1 MSESNAAN
9 MKQNNLLILEIESM
23 KDELKRKLRKNN
35 KDSIKLDE
43 LALENM
49 HLRGDKNQMTKL
61 MEKL

>member
-9 MKQNNLLILEIESM
+9 MKQNNMLILEIESM

-43 LALENM
+43 LTLENM
-49 HLRGDKNQMTKL
+49 HLRADKNQMTK
-61 MEKL
+61 

>member
-9 MKQNNLLILEIESM
+9 MKQNNMLILEIESM

-43 LALENM
+43 LTLENM
-49 HLRGDKNQMTKL
+49 HLRADKN
-61 MEKL
+61 